1 MKFKEGDLV
10 EVIKEDY
17 YLGFPFP
24 KGSQWIVYE
33 DQSDYNNMIKVYDY
47 RNSLDYSVLW
57 VSHVKKIERFKPLF
71 KVGDMV
77 KVKSSYYINDSSIGN
92 IYKVEEVVTSITE
105 NDGLVCL
112 YTGVNNDYT
121 KTWAYSFDEVELV
134 GVDKGNQM
142 ELYELIQKYEALRNT
157 NKKLEEENEILKKE
171 NQTLLNRN
179 GALRAKRDTKR
190 RFRT

>member
-17 YLGFPFP
+17 YLGFHFP

-47 RNSLDYSVLW
+47 RHSTDYSALW

-77 KVKSSYYINDSSIGN
+77 KVKSSTYIDDPSIGN
-92 IYKVEEVVTSITE
+92 IYRVEGVVTALTRT
-105 NDGLVCL
+105 DGLVQL
-112 YTGVNNDYT
+112 RTGVNDDYNNL
-121 KTWAYSFDEVELV
+121 WAYDFNEVELV
-134 GVDKGNQM
+134 D
-142 ELYELIQKYEALRNT
+142 I
-157 NKKLEEENEILKKE
+157 I
-171 NQTLLNRN
+171 
-179 GALRAKRDTKR
+179 
-190 RFRT
+190 